1 MRVPLVF
8 DDKETAILFA
18 MFDVP
23 SGTYDSCSLT
33 WKLNPTVENGTPR
46 AGVAFAE
53 TQDATERLIARGLAS
68 GERLTANY
76 DGVYFK
82 KLKLT
87 SKGQHAAI
95 QQRALIGQ
103 AKT

>member
-1 MRVPLVF
+1 MRVPPMF

-18 MFDVP
+18 MYDVP
-23 SGTYDSCSLT
+23 SGTYDSCSLAS
-33 WKLNPTVENGTPR
+33 KLNPTVETGTPR

-53 TQDATERLIARGLAS
+53 TQDATERLMARGLAS

-76 DGVYFK
+76 DGVYFN
-82 KLKLT
+82 LKLT
-87 SKGQHAAI
+87 SKGHRAAI

-103 AKT
+103 GKT